1 MRNLL
6 YLILLFFS
14 TQAFAQ
20 RGSIHGSVK
29 TSDAEAAQYVSV
41 EIKGVGISAIT
52 DENGNFD
59 FPSLKAGNYTIT
71 VKSVGF
77 SSSEQS
83 VLVEDGKQS
92 SVAIVL
98 EKASNQLDEV
108 VIGSYV
114 AYRNDASN
122 LATRTATPLKEIP
135 QSIQVIT
142 QQILKDQQAFT
153 INEVIR
159 NVAGMATFSTYQD
172 YSMRGFRSNDGNFAY
187 NGVRG
192 ALYQF
197 DMPGQLYN
205 VEKIEAIKGPA
216 SSLFSNAS
224 PGGIIN
230 IVTKQPLAT
239 PKYEVQATYGTYN
252 QKRFMADATG
262 PLSSRVFYRF
272 IAGYENSGAINA
284 QQKLEHIF
292 LAPSLRYNITNR
304 TSATVELNLYND
316 DRTVGYERGIL
327 AVQRADGSYNLDAL
341 PIRWSRHS
349 PDDFSK
355 TKGLSGQLRL
365 RHNFNDS
372 FSLNVLARTV
382 QSRQEQQDMTSNF
395 GGLVVESDN
404 ILKNR
409 YLSYFNQKPLYA
421 YQANI
426 YAEGKIM
433 TGNVG
438 HNVVWG
444 FDWGNTGRNYYLARW
459 RGPNIDIYSLDYS
472 ADYQSRMTEDNKIF
486 ANNTRENTVS
496 AGLYIQDQIDFSS
509 KLKALLGLRC
519 DTYAY
524 TSTLIDD
531 DPTVSDTRDTS
542 EASILLPRLGLV
554 YLPHPAVSL
563 YASYSQGFQ
572 PQYSNLP
579 GAGGGP
585 FDPEKGSQYEIG
597 IKAEL
602 LKGRLVPTLAFYDL
616 KKTNILIPDP
626 ADEEGIRQLS
636 SGRAQSK
643 GVELTLQGSVTQQL
657 SIITN
662 YSYNETKN
670 LNGGEFGAPEGGWYP
685 MAPQTTANTWLKY
698 SILNGAFKGLSLNGG
713 FQYVGKRNTFTPDF
727 SLPAF
732 TTADAGLNY
741 RHSGINLGLNVY
753 NLTNER
759 HYTGGYGRGIFWAGM
774 PRSFRATLGY
784 SF

>member
-1 MRNLL
+1 MIKFLQLFLIVFSSQL
-6 YLILLFFS
+6 Y
-14 TQAFAQ
+14 AQ
-20 RGSIHGSVK
+20 TGSINGSVK
-29 TSDAEAAQYVSV
+29 TSDTESAQYVSV
-41 EIKGVGISAIT
+41 SIEGLGRTAIT
-52 DENGNFD
+52 DENGNFN
-59 FPSLKAGNYTIT
+59 FPSVKAGSYTIT
-71 VKSVGF
+71 AKGVGF
-77 SSSEQS
+77 ESLEQS
-83 VLVEDGKQS
+83 VVVEEGKRS
-92 SVAIVL
+92 SVIITL
-98 EKASNQLDEV
+98 QKTSNELSEV
-108 VIGSYV
+108 TISSYV

-153 INEVIR
+153 INEVIK

-239 PKYEVQATYGTYN
+239 AKYEVQATYGTYN

-262 PLSSRVFYRF
+262 PLSSRVYYRF
-272 IAGYENSGAINA
+272 IAGYENSGAINE
-284 QQKLEHIF
+284 QQKLDHVF
-292 LAPSLRYNITNR
+292 LAPSIKYNITDR
-304 TSATVELNLYND
+304 TSATLELNLYND
-316 DRTVGYERGIL
+316 NRTVGYERGIL

-341 PIRWSRHS
+341 PIRWSRHNS
-349 PDDFSK
+349 DDFSK

-372 FSLNVLARTV
+372 FSLNILARTV

-404 ILKNR
+404 LLKNR
-409 YLSYFNQKPLYA
+409 YLSYFKQKPLYA

-426 YAEGKIM
+426 YAEGKLN
-433 TGNVG
+433 TGTIRHNIVG
-438 HNVVWG
+438 G
-444 FDWGNTGRNYYLARW
+444 FDLGNAGRNYYLARW
-459 RGPNIDIYSLDYS
+459 TGPNINVYSPDYS
-472 ADYQSRMTEDNKIF
+472 TDYQLRKTEANKEF
-486 ANNTRENTVS
+486 GFDTRENTTI
-496 AGLYIQDQIDFSS
+496 AGLYMQDQIDLSG
-509 KLKALLGLRC
+509 KVKALLGLRY

-524 TSTLIDD
+524 TSTLTDD
-531 DPTVSDTRDTS
+531 NPTVADTRDTS
-542 EASILLPRLGLV
+542 KAGVILPRLGLV
-554 YLPHPAVSL
+554 YLPHPSVSL
-563 YASYSQGFQ
+563 YASYSEGFQ
-572 PQYSNLP
+572 PQYSNLKS
-579 GAGGGP
+579 AGGP
-585 FDPEKGSQYEIG
+585 FDPEKASQYEVG

-602 LKGRLVPTLAFYDL
+602 LEGRLVPTLAFYNL
-616 KKTNILIPDP
+616 KKTNILIPEDP
-626 ADEEGIRQLS
+626 TDEKNIRQVS
-636 SGRAQSK
+636 SGRARSK
-643 GVELTLQGSVTQQL
+643 GVELTVQGGITQQL

-670 LNGGEFGAPEGGWYP
+670 LNGGEFGAPEGSWYP

-698 SILNGAFKGLSLNGG
+698 SIPNGLFKGLSLNGG
-713 FQYVGKRNTFTPDF
+713 FQHVGKRNTFTPGF

-732 TTADAGLNY
+732 TTTDAGLNY
-741 RHSGINLGLNVY
+741 RRSGINFGLNVY
-753 NLTNER
+753 NLTNVR

>member
-1 MRNLL
+1 
-6 YLILLFFS
+6 LLFGINLNKYKFVKNS
-14 TQAFAQ
+14 TDEKSSIPDSFILFYPSIAQ

-29 TSDAEAAQYVSV
+29 TSDAEAAQHVSV

-52 DENGNFD
+52 DEKGNFD

-92 SVAIVL
+92 LVAVVL
-98 EKASNQLDEV
+98 EKTSNQLDEV

-239 PKYEVQATYGTYN
+239 PKYEVQATFGTYN

-272 IAGYENSGAINA
+272 IAGYENSGAINE
-284 QQKLEHIF
+284 QQKLEHLF
-292 LAPSLRYNITNR
+292 LAPSLKYNITNR
-304 TSATVELNLYND
+304 TSATIELNLYND

-341 PIRWSRHS
+341 PIRWSRHN

-372 FSLNVLARTV
+372 FSLKVLARTV

-395 GGLVVESDN
+395 GGLVVDSDN
-404 ILKNR
+404 ILKDR

-433 TGNVG
+433 TGDVG

-579 GAGGGP
+579 GDAGGP
-585 FDPEKGSQYEIG
+585 FDPEKGSQYEVG
-597 IKAEL
+597 VKAEL
-602 LKGRLVPTLAFYDL
+602 LKGRLVPTLAFYNL

-626 ADEEGIRQLS
+626 TDKMRFVSCRAAERKVRELS
-636 SGRAQSK
+636 
-643 GVELTLQGSVTQQL
+643 
-657 SIITN
+657 
-662 YSYNETKN
+662 
-670 LNGGEFGAPEGGWYP
+670 
-685 MAPQTTANTWLKY
+685 
-698 SILNGAFKGLSLNGG
+698 
-713 FQYVGKRNTFTPDF
+713 
-727 SLPAF
+727 
-732 TTADAGLNY
+732 
-741 RHSGINLGLNVY
+741 
-753 NLTNER
+753 
-759 HYTGGYGRGIFWAGM
+759 
-774 PRSFRATLGY
+774 
-784 SF
+784 

>member
-1 MRNLL
+1 MLFGINLNK
-6 YLILLFFS
+6 YKFVKNSTDEKSSIPDSFILFYPS
-14 TQAFAQ
+14 IAQ

-29 TSDAEAAQYVSV
+29 TSDAEAAQHVSV

-52 DENGNFD
+52 DEKGNFD

-92 SVAIVL
+92 LVAVVL
-98 EKASNQLDEV
+98 EKTSNQLDEV

-239 PKYEVQATYGTYN
+239 PKYEVQATFGTYN

-272 IAGYENSGAINA
+272 IAGYENSGAINE
-284 QQKLEHIF
+284 QQKLEHLF
-292 LAPSLRYNITNR
+292 LAPSLKYNITNR
-304 TSATVELNLYND
+304 TSATIELNLYND

-341 PIRWSRHS
+341 PIRWSRHN

-372 FSLNVLARTV
+372 FSLKVLARTV

-395 GGLVVESDN
+395 GGLVVDSDN
-404 ILKNR
+404 ILKDR

-433 TGNVG
+433 TGDVG

-579 GAGGGP
+579 GDAGGP
-585 FDPEKGSQYEIG
+585 FDPEKGSQYEVG
-597 IKAEL
+597 VKAEL
-602 LKGRLVPTLAFYDL
+602 LKGRLVPTLAFYNL

-626 ADEEGIRQLS
+626 TDKMRFVSCRAAERKVRELS
-636 SGRAQSK
+636 
-643 GVELTLQGSVTQQL
+643 
-657 SIITN
+657 
-662 YSYNETKN
+662 
-670 LNGGEFGAPEGGWYP
+670 
-685 MAPQTTANTWLKY
+685 
-698 SILNGAFKGLSLNGG
+698 
-713 FQYVGKRNTFTPDF
+713 
-727 SLPAF
+727 
-732 TTADAGLNY
+732 
-741 RHSGINLGLNVY
+741 
-753 NLTNER
+753 
-759 HYTGGYGRGIFWAGM
+759 
-774 PRSFRATLGY
+774 
-784 SF
+784 